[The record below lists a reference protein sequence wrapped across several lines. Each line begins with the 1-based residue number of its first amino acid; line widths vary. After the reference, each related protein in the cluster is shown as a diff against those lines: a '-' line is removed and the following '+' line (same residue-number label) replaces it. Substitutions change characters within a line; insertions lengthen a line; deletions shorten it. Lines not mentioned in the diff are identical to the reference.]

1 MRLLKQ
7 AYRWCAA
14 PCHLFVMT
22 IVALALPNIAL
33 CITERTTVAAKA
45 ANILLPVSA
54 YWLAMTMCRKP
65 GRSIWALFVF
75 IFFAAF
81 QLVLLY
87 LFGHSII
94 AVDMFLNLV
103 TTNPGEVSELLHNL
117 VPAVAGVFVI
127 YLPLLTVG
135 GIEAFSGSRLSGGFM
150 ARQRRYALAG
160 MAAGVAAVG
169 WAYAADKSY
178 SVKTGLYPLNVCYN
192 LKLAAERTY
201 ATAHYAETSAGFR
214 FGARPTHPA
223 DSCEVYV
230 LVVGETAR
238 AMNFSIYG
246 YHRNTTPLLAA
257 TKGIVAFGNTTTQS
271 NTTHKSVPMLLSAA
285 SAQDYNRI
293 YREKSVI
300 TAFREAGF
308 HTTFISNQLPN
319 HSFIDIFGKEAHHSV
334 FIKEN
339 APKGSN
345 ISDNDLLGLAEKA
358 LNSGHRKQL
367 LVLHTYGS
375 HFNYRERYGRNMAAF
390 TPDNATEAKPSNRR
404 SLINAYDN
412 TILNTDRLLHRLIGM
427 LSEKRIAAA
436 LIYTSD
442 HGENVFDDRRNLFLH
457 ASPIPSYYE
466 LHVPLIVWTSSRY
479 RTAFAQTAGAL
490 AANKDKCVENSKAVF
505 HTMLQ
510 LAGISTPLRADSLSV
525 ASSGYRCGTR
535 LYLNDHN
542 LPVGLDALVT
552 DSRDM
557 AMFRRQGVSFP

>member
-1 MRLLKQ
+1 MKLFKQ

-14 PCHLFVMT
+14 PEHLFFIT
-22 IVALALPNIAL
+22 IAALALPNIAL
-33 CITERTTVAAKA
+33 CITERMTLAAKA

-65 GRSIWALFVF
+65 GRSVWALFVF
-75 IFFAAF
+75 IFLAAF

-103 TTNPGEVSELLHNL
+103 TTNSGEVFELLDNL
-117 VPAVAGVFVI
+117 VPAVAGVFII

-135 GIEAFSGSRLSGGFM
+135 GIEAFSGNMLSSGFV
-150 ARQRRYALAG
+150 AGQRHYALAG
-160 MAAGVAAVG
+160 MAAGMAAVG
-169 WAYAADKSY
+169 WAYATDKGY
-178 SVKTGLYPLNVCYN
+178 SVKTELYPLNVCYN

-201 ATAHYAETSAGFR
+201 ATAHYAETSAGFN
-214 FGARPTHPA
+214 FGAHPTHPV
-223 DSCEVYV
+223 DSSEVYV

-257 TKGIVAFGNTTTQS
+257 TEDIVAFGNTTTQS

-319 HSFIDIFGKEAHHSV
+319 HSFIDIFGKEAHHSI

-339 APKGSN
+339 APEGSN
-345 ISDNDLLGLAEKA
+345 ISDNNLLRLAEKE
-358 LNSGHRKQL
+358 LSSGHRKQL

-375 HFNYRERYGRNMAAF
+375 HFNYRERYGRSMAAF
-390 TPDNATEAKPSNRR
+390 TPDSATEAKPANRR

-427 LSEKRIAAA
+427 LAEKRIAAA

-442 HGENVFDDRRNLFLH
+442 HGENVFDDQRDLFLH
-457 ASPIPSYYE
+457 ASPIPSYFE
-466 LHVPLIVWTSSRY
+466 LHVPLIVWTSDRY

-510 LAGISTPLRADSLSV
+510 MAGISTPLRADSMSV
-525 ASSGYRCGTR
+525 ASPGYRCGTR

-542 LPVGLDALVT
+542 LPVSLDALVA
-552 DSRDM
+552 DSRDTE
-557 AMFRRQGVSFP
+557 MFRQQGVSFP